1 MTMIRQPL
9 HGQANAADA
18 ALRVRR
24 AILIGT
30 LASFVGFFGLSVVA
44 TSPSEAADTVVSAS
58 NGVTVVC
65 GPEVCEPVLTHVR
78 TRTS

>member
-1 MTMIRQPL
+1 M
-9 HGQANAADA
+9 
-18 ALRVRR
+18 
-24 AILIGT
+24 LIGT
-30 LASFVGFFGLSVVA
+30 LATFVGFFGLSVVA
-44 TSPSEAADTVVSAS
+44 TSPSQAAGNRMSAS